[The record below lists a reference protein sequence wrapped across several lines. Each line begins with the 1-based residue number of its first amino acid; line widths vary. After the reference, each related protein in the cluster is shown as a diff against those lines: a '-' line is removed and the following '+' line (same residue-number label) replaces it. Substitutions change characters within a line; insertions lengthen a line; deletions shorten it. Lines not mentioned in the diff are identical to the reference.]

1 MKKLLLSML
10 LMTALIQVYADD
22 VMRKEKDGTYV
33 VNTMTLAADV
43 KGYIES
49 TPVEIY
55 IKKNKIVKVVM
66 LKNQETPKYNARV
79 KKQMVPL
86 YEGKKIS
93 KKSTVE
99 VDGVTGATFTSDAV
113 KEQLVRLDGIGVDV
127 LTNEFLRNLDLFH
140 INGVGVVLLGNKIVN
155 IQPCKGHLEG
165 IGDDFPFICCY
176 LEQRITNNKPL
187 TGLKRLGSN
196 IRTVVCGFLSNYGAP
211 VAKLNGV
218 LEFARLSERYAISR
232 R

>member
-10 LMTALIQVYADD
+10 LLTAFIQVYADD

-33 VNTMTLAADV
+33 VNTTTLAEDV

-55 IKKNKIVKVVM
+55 IKGNKIVKVVM

-79 KKQMVPL
+79 KNQMVSL

-99 VDGVTGATFTSDAV
+99 VDGITGATFTSDAV
-113 KEQLVRLDGIGVDV
+113 KENVKRG
-127 LTNEFLRNLDLFH
+127 
-140 INGVGVVLLGNKIVN
+140 
-155 IQPCKGHLEG
+155 LE
-165 IGDDFPFICCY
+165 Y
-176 LEQRITNNKPL
+176 YWKH
-187 TGLKRLGSN
+187 K
-196 IRTVVCGFLSNYGAP
+196 
-211 VAKLNGV
+211 K
-218 LEFARLSERYAISR
+218 
-232 R
+232 

>member
-10 LMTALIQVYADD
+10 LIASFTAVQADD

-33 VNTMTLAADV
+33 VNTTTLARDV
-43 KGYIES
+43 DGYMGP
-49 TPVEIY
+49 TPVEVY

-113 KEQLVRLDGIGVDV
+113 KENVKRG
-127 LTNEFLRNLDLFH
+127 
-140 INGVGVVLLGNKIVN
+140 
-155 IQPCKGHLEG
+155 LE
-165 IGDDFPFICCY
+165 Y
-176 LEQRITNNKPL
+176 YWKH
-187 TGLKRLGSN
+187 K
-196 IRTVVCGFLSNYGAP
+196 
-211 VAKLNGV
+211 
-218 LEFARLSERYAISR
+218 
-232 R
+232 